1 MTKTK
6 YTFSL
11 TLSLAFMG
19 PIILIIIWAV
29 VSQFQLI
36 DTFFLPDPFTTIGK
50 LFQLLISGEIID
62 DLIAT
67 LGRVILAFTI
77 ALVIG
82 LPLGLFLGISEKI
95 YRSFEFI
102 IDFFRSTPATAL
114 FPLFLLV
121 FGITDMSKIAV
132 AAFASMLII
141 IFNTAYGV
149 RHAKKSR
156 ILAAQIMG
164 ATKAQ
169 VFRWILFWESLPQ
182 TFIGLRSAISLS
194 LVIIVVTEMF
204 IGTTSGLGRK
214 IIDSQI
220 TYEIPTMYATI
231 LLAGI
236 VGYLLNLL
244 FLVAEKRFL
253 HWSAK

>member
-1 MTKTK
+1 MRK
-6 YTFSL
+6 YTFI
-11 TLSLAFMG
+11 G
-19 PIILIIIWAV
+19 PILLILVWAV
-29 VSQFQLI
+29 ASQLQLV
-36 DTFFLPDPFTTIGK
+36 DKFFLPDPFTTIGK
-50 LFQLLISGEIID
+50 LFQLLGSGAIIG
-62 DLIAT
+62 DLIST
-67 LGRVILAFTI
+67 LERVILSFVI
-77 ALVIG
+77 ALVVG
-82 LPLGLFLGISEKI
+82 LPLGLLLGRSEKI

-121 FGITDMSKIAV
+121 FGITDISKIAV

-149 RHAKKSR
+149 MHAKKSR
-156 ILAAQIMG
+156 VLAAEIMG

-169 VFRWILFWESLPQ
+169 IFRWILFWESLPQ
-182 TFIGLRSAISLS
+182 TFIGLRSAVSLS

-231 LLAGI
+231 LLTGI
-236 VGYLLNLL
+236 IGYLLNLL
-244 FLVAEKRFL
+244 FIVVEKRFL
-253 HWSAK
+253 HWSGK

>member
-1 MTKTK
+1 MKTK
-6 YTFSL
+6 KYIL
-11 TLSLAFMG
+11 IG
-19 PIILIIIWAV
+19 PIILLAVWALV
-29 VSQFQLI
+29 AQLRLI
-36 DTFFLPDPFTTIGK
+36 DTFFLPGPLTTINK
-50 LFQLLISGEIID
+50 LVQLLFSGAIIG
-62 DLIAT
+62 DLFST
-67 LGRVILAFTI
+67 LERVVLSFFI
-77 ALVIG
+77 ALIIG
-82 LPLGLFLGISEKI
+82 LPLGLLLGRSERV

-121 FGITDMSKIAV
+121 FGITDKSKIAV
-132 AAFASMLII
+132 AAFAAMLII

-149 RHAKKSR
+149 MHTKKSR

-164 ATKAQ
+164 ATKTQ
-169 VFRWILFWESLPQ
+169 IFRWVLFWESLPQ
-182 TFIGLRSAISLS
+182 TFIGLRNAVSLS

-204 IGTTSGLGRK
+204 IGTTSGLGRR

-236 VGYLLNLL
+236 LGYLLNVI
-244 FLVAEKRFL
+244 FIAVEKRFL
-253 HWSAK
+253 HWSGK

>member
-1 MTKTK
+1 MRK
-6 YTFSL
+6 YTFI
-11 TLSLAFMG
+11 G
-19 PIILIIIWAV
+19 PILLIFIWAV
-29 VSQFQLI
+29 AAQLQLI
-36 DTFFLPDPFTTIGK
+36 DKFFLPDPFTTIGK
-50 LFQLLISGEIID
+50 LFQLLVSGAIIG
-62 DLIAT
+62 DLIST
-67 LGRVILAFTI
+67 LERVILAFII
-77 ALVIG
+77 ALIIG
-82 LPLGLFLGISEKI
+82 LPLGLLLGRTEKI
-95 YRSFEFI
+95 YRSVEFI

-121 FGITDMSKIAV
+121 FGITDKSKIAV
-132 AAFASMLII
+132 AAFSSMLII

-149 RHAKKSR
+149 MHAKKSR
-156 ILAAQIMG
+156 VLAAQIMG

-169 VFRWILFWESLPQ
+169 IFRWILFWESLPQ

-194 LVIIVVTEMF
+194 LVLIVVTEMF

-231 LLAGI
+231 LLSGI

-244 FLVAEKRFL
+244 FLAVEKRFL
-253 HWSAK
+253 HWSGK

>member
-1 MTKTK
+1 MRKC
-6 YTFSL
+6 TFI
-11 TLSLAFMG
+11 G
-19 PIILIIIWAV
+19 PILLILTWTV
-29 VSQFQLI
+29 VAQLQLI
-36 DTFFLPDPFTTIGK
+36 DKFFLPDPFTIIKK
-50 LFQLLISGEIID
+50 LFDLLISGVILG
-62 DLIAT
+62 DLFST
-67 LGRVILAFTI
+67 LGRVAWAFII

-82 LPLGLFLGISEKI
+82 LPFGLLLGSKEKI
-95 YRSFEFI
+95 YRSVEFI

-121 FGITDMSKIAV
+121 FGITDKSKIAV

-149 RHAKKSR
+149 MHAKKSR
-156 ILAAQIMG
+156 VLAAQIMG
-164 ATKAQ
+164 ATRTQ
-169 VFRWILFWESLPQ
+169 IFRWILFWESLPQ

-194 LVIIVVTEMF
+194 FVLIIVTEMF

-231 LLAGI
+231 LLAGT
-236 VGYLLNLL
+236 VGYFLNL
-244 FLVAEKRFL
+244 FLLVIEKRFL
-253 HWSAK
+253 HWTGK

>member
-1 MTKTK
+1 MRK
-6 YTFSL
+6 YTFI
-11 TLSLAFMG
+11 G
-19 PIILIIIWAV
+19 PILLIFIWAV
-29 VSQFQLI
+29 AAQLQLI
-36 DTFFLPDPFTTIGK
+36 DKFFLPDPFTTIKK
-50 LFQLLISGEIID
+50 LFDLLVSGAILGDLIS
-62 DLIAT
+62 T
-67 LGRVILAFTI
+67 LQRVILAFI
-77 ALVIG
+77 MALVIG
-82 LPLGLFLGISEKI
+82 LPLGLLLGSKEKI
-95 YRSFEFI
+95 YRSVEFI

-121 FGITDMSKIAV
+121 FGITDKSKIAV

-149 RHAKKSR
+149 MHAKKSR
-156 ILAAQIMG
+156 VLAAQIMG

-169 VFRWILFWESLPQ
+169 IFRWILFWESLPQ

-194 LVIIVVTEMF
+194 LVLIVVTEMF

-214 IIDSQI
+214 IIYSQI

-236 VGYLLNLL
+236 IGYLLNLL
-244 FLVAEKRFL
+244 FLEVEKRFL
-253 HWSAK
+253 HWSGK

>member
-1 MTKTK
+1 MRK
-6 YTFSL
+6 YTFI
-11 TLSLAFMG
+11 G
-19 PIILIIIWAV
+19 PIVLILIWAV
-29 VSQFQLI
+29 AAQLQLI
-36 DTFFLPDPFTTIGK
+36 DKFFLPDPFTTIGK
-50 LFQLLISGEIID
+50 LVQLLGSGAIVG
-62 DLIAT
+62 DLVST
-67 LGRVILAFTI
+67 LERVVLAFVI
-77 ALVIG
+77 ALAIG
-82 LPLGLFLGISEKI
+82 LPLGLLLGGAEKV

-121 FGITDMSKIAV
+121 FGITDKSKIAV
-132 AAFASMLII
+132 AAFSSMLII

-149 RHAKKSR
+149 MHAKKSR
-156 ILAAQIMG
+156 VLAAQIMG

-169 VFRWILFWESLPQ
+169 IFRWILFWESLPQ
-182 TFIGLRSAISLS
+182 TFIGLRSAVSLT
-194 LVIIVVTEMF
+194 LVIVVVTEMF

-220 TYEIPTMYATI
+220 IYEIPTMYAAI

-244 FLVAEKRFL
+244 FLAAEKRFL
-253 HWSAK
+253 HWSGK

>member
-1 MTKTK
+1 MRK
-6 YTFSL
+6 YTFI
-11 TLSLAFMG
+11 G
-19 PIILIIIWAV
+19 PILLILIWTIVAKL
-29 VSQFQLI
+29 QLV
-36 DTFFLPDPFTTIGK
+36 DKFFLPDPFTTIGK
-50 LFQLLISGEIID
+50 LFQLLGSGAIVG
-62 DLIAT
+62 DLIST
-67 LGRVILAFTI
+67 LERVVLAFII

-82 LPLGLFLGISEKI
+82 LPLGLLLGRSEKI
-95 YRSFEFI
+95 YRSVEFI
-102 IDFFRSTPATAL
+102 IDFFRSTPASAL

-121 FGITDMSKIAV
+121 FGITDISKIAV

-149 RHAKKSR
+149 IHAKKSR
-156 ILAAQIMG
+156 VLAAQIMG

-169 VFRWILFWESLPQ
+169 IFRWILFWESLPQ
-182 TFIGLRSAISLS
+182 TFIGLRSAVSLS
-194 LVIIVVTEMF
+194 LIIIILTEMF

>member
-1 MTKTK
+1 MRK
-6 YTFSL
+6 YTFI
-11 TLSLAFMG
+11 G
-19 PIILIIIWAV
+19 PILLIFIWAV
-29 VSQFQLI
+29 AAQLQLI
-36 DTFFLPDPFTTIGK
+36 DKFFLPDPFTTIKK
-50 LFQLLISGEIID
+50 LFDLLVSGAILGDLIS
-62 DLIAT
+62 T
-67 LGRVILAFTI
+67 LQRVILAFI
-77 ALVIG
+77 MALVIG
-82 LPLGLFLGISEKI
+82 LPLGLLLGSKEKS
-95 YRSFEFI
+95 YRSVEFI

-121 FGITDMSKIAV
+121 FGITDKSKIAV

-149 RHAKKSR
+149 MHAKKSR
-156 ILAAQIMG
+156 VLAAQIMG

-169 VFRWILFWESLPQ
+169 IFRWILFWESLPQ

-194 LVIIVVTEMF
+194 LVLIVVTEMF

-236 VGYLLNLL
+236 IGYLLNLL
-244 FLVAEKRFL
+244 FLEVEKRFL
-253 HWSAK
+253 HWSGK